1 MEKYTGHWLLF
12 FIPHLKSLAPF
23 LMLKFVAMEI
33 IIIVSEDKRIMDSC
47 TTSCYSVSVAET
59 DENLSNKDTIFI
71 LKLPVKCVRERSEG
85 TTGNKISHEHVRS
98 FLSFSV
104 NLVGKIELCY
114 QLMIPPESSRSCW
127 GEVPFQRIYLS
138 ESLPLLVKGKLQLFL
153 CNFSLKEKMPRQQE
167 NQEDVEK

>member
-1 MEKYTGHWLLF
+1 
-12 FIPHLKSLAPF
+12 
-23 LMLKFVAMEI
+23 MLKFVAMEI

-71 LKLPVKCVRERSEG
+71 LKLPVKCVRETEEG

-98 FLSFSV
+98 LSFSV

-114 QLMIPPESSRSCW
+114 LADDPSR
-127 GEVPFQRIYLS
+127 ELQK
-138 ESLPLLVKGKLQLFL
+138 LLG
-153 CNFSLKEKMPRQQE
+153 
-167 NQEDVEK
+167 